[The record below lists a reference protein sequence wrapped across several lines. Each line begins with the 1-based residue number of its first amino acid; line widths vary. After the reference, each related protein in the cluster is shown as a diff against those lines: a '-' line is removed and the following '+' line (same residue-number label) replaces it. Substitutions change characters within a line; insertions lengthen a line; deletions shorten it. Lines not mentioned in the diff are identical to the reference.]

1 MLRKEREDIE
11 NIGGPGASNA
21 KIVFDKFMRTLGSLK
36 VLTKELNK
44 QRN

>member
-1 MLRKEREDIE
+1 MLRKEREDME